1 MTLIDELS
9 ATSAKRSHSMVS
21 ARVRAFCKILALD
34 LAHARS
40 AYVCESATCA
50 PPKGG
55 WWRRTRD
62 RPALPWGASGSH
74 MVGVAAVDETRR

>member
-1 MTLIDELS
+1 MTLIDKSS
-9 ATSAKRSHSMVS
+9 ATSAKRSHTMVS

-55 WWRRTRD
+55 WGRRTRD
-62 RPALPWGASGSH
+62 RPALPWGAIGSH
-74 MVGVAAVDETRR
+74 MVDGAVADEACR

>member
-1 MTLIDELS
+1 MTLVKNRVRRVR
-9 ATSAKRSHSMVS
+9 KRSHSIFS

-55 WWRRTRD
+55 WGRRTRD
-62 RPALPWGASGSH
+62 RPALPWGAIGPH
-74 MVGVAAVDETRR
+74 IIDGAAVERARR

>member
-1 MTLIDELS
+1 MTLIDKSS
-9 ATSAKRSHSMVS
+9 ATSAKRSHTRVS
-21 ARVRAFCKILALD
+21 ARVRGFCKILALD
-34 LAHARS
+34 LANARS

-62 RPALPWGASGSH
+62 RPALPWGAIGSH
-74 MVGVAAVDETRR
+74 MVVGATADEARR